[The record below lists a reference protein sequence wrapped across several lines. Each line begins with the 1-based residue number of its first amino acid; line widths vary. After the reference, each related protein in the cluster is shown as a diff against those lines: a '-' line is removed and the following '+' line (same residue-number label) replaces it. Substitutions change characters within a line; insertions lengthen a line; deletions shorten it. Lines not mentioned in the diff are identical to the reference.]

1 MAKREEAKR
10 EPPDVKALAQRHTVK
25 ALATLAEIM
34 ERGASEQARI
44 AAADKLLDRAHGK
57 VRTEGE
63 SADTGKSLE
72 QLLGGGDDAS
82 QA

>member
-1 MAKREEAKR
+1 VAKR
-10 EPPDVKALAQRHTVK
+10 EPPDVKTPDVRALAQRHTRK

-44 AAADKLLDRAHGK
+44 AAADKLLDRAHGR
-57 VRTEGE
+57 VRAEGE
-63 SADTGKSLE
+63 AGSSGKSLE
-72 QLLGGGDDAS
+72 QLLRGDDDAS